1 MGPKRTTFSYSFCE
15 DCAILL
21 RMEKEPQ
28 LGDFATLRPLVLA
41 VDDEASVLDLI
52 QRILSPHVRLVMAPD
67 LQTATRLLGEHPI
80 QIVVCDHRLP
90 DGLGLD
96 FLGEWHRRRP
106 DIVGILITGYSEEA
120 LVIEAANSGS
130 IFRYLKK
137 PFSKTLLIQ
146 AVQDA
151 VHRHTR
157 EAELQQ
163 AKRSLEGEGS
173 GNSVAERS
181 TRVVH
186 VVGMLLLG
194 LAILIGGL
202 VVLALLGLLVV
213 YVLKTGMGIDIFKDT
228 HLGDVLFR

>member
-1 MGPKRTTFSYSFCE
+1 MFGYSFRAG
-15 DCAILL
+15 CAILL
-21 RMEKEPQ
+21 CMAKDEQPGER
-28 LGDFATLRPLVLA
+28 TVLRPLVLA
-41 VDDEASVLDLI
+41 VDDESAILDLI
-52 QRILSPHVRLVMAPD
+52 GRILSSRVRLLVASD
-67 LQTATRLLGEHPI
+67 LQTATRLLAEHPI

-106 DIVGILITGYSEEA
+106 DIVGILITGYSEEGLA
-120 LVIEAANSGS
+120 IEATNSGS

-137 PFSKTLLIQ
+137 PFSTTLLIQ

-163 AKRSLEGEGS
+163 AKRSLGSEGS
-173 GNSVAERS
+173 GNFVAERS

-186 VVGMLLLG
+186 VAGMLLLG
-194 LAILIGGL
+194 LAIIIGGL

>member
-1 MGPKRTTFSYSFCE
+1 MVAMANVVQPCKTVSNEG
-15 DCAILL
+15 AID
-21 RMEKEPQ
+21 P
-28 LGDFATLRPLVLA
+28 RPIVLA
-41 VDDEASVLDLI
+41 VDDESAILSLI
-52 QRILSPHVRLVMAPD
+52 ERILSPSVRLKTAPD
-67 LQTATRLLGEHPI
+67 LQTATRLMTEHPI

-106 DIVGILITGYSEEA
+106 DIVGILITGYSEEGLA
-120 LVIEAANSGS
+120 VEATNSGS

-137 PFSKTLLIQ
+137 PFSQTMLLQ

-163 AKRSLEGEGS
+163 VKQSFGNWESGSSLHQRPTTVLH
-173 GNSVAERS
+173 VA
-181 TRVVH
+181 
-186 VVGMLLLG
+186 GMLLLG

-202 VVLALLGLLVV
+202 VVLAVLALLVV
-213 YVLKTGMGIDIFKDT
+213 YVLKTGIGIDIFKDA
-228 HLGDVLFR
+228 HLQDLLFR